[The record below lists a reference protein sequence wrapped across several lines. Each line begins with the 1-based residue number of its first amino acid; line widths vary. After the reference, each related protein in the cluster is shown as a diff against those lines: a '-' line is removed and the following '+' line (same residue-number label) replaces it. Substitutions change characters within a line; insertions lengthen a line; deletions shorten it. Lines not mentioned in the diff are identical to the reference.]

1 MMVDLKEKE
10 IDVFVR
16 FCKNRATNAR
26 SYDEVS
32 MYVGLVEKLTNL
44 KPQFKVRGKKG
55 KKRTD
60 ASLKFHYPNSK
71 KVEYHITHVKDGV
84 IYGVRNK
91 KLKLTLNEIVELKR
105 ILEKKDM
112 ILIYQ
117 DNWEQLAKQFD
128 ITVGAMQTYVFNI
141 EIGTFDRW
149 IKKFMDTFECQTT
162 LDKRD
167 GKNEFNTCT
176 RSITG

>member
-16 FCKNRATNAR
+16 FCKNRATNAGN
-26 SYDEVS
+26 YDEVS
-32 MYVGLVEKLTNL
+32 MYVGLVDKLTKI
-44 KPQFKVRGKKG
+44 KPQIKVRGKIG
-55 KKRTD
+55 KEKTRD

-91 KLKLTLNEIVELKR
+91 KLKLTVDEIVELKH
-105 ILEKKDM
+105 ILDSG
-112 ILIYQ
+112 IVLIYQ
-117 DNWEQLAKQFD
+117 DNWESLAKQFD

-141 EIGTFDRW
+141 EIGTFDKW
-149 IKKFMDTFECQTT
+149 IKKFMNKHECQTT

-176 RSITG
+176 RSIK